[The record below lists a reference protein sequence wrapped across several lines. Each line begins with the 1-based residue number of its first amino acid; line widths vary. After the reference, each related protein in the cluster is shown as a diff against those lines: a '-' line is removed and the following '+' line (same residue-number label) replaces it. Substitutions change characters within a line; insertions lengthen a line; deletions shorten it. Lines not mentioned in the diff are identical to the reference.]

1 MRYRNTQRPLCK
13 IASKLQ
19 RNSSN
24 ILTCVGAVGVIS
36 TSISSVKA
44 TPKAI
49 ELIKKAEHDKGEP
62 LTKFEIVKTVGFVYT
77 PSILIGASTIACIFG
92 ANVLNKKNQAALMSA
107 YALIDNSFKEY
118 KNKVKELYGENAD
131 TDIRNSIAVDKFKN
145 RRVRTDTSDNETFYD
160 EFSDRFFNS
169 TMEKVITAE
178 YELNRNLALKGFA
191 TLNEFYKY
199 LGLPPIVNGDAFGW
213 SLDAGSMYYGYSWID
228 FEHVKVDT
236 EDGDDPNHEGFY
248 RLIMTNEPSV
258 NYDLI
263 TDPDINE
270 TWSNR
275 VEMRKNNAKKQ
286 KDI

>member
-49 ELIKKAEHDKGEP
+49 P

-77 PSILIGASTIACIFG
+77 PSILIGVSTIACIFG

-145 RRVRTDTSDNETFYD
+145 RRIRTRRRICF
-160 EFSDRFFNS
+160 R
-169 TMEKVITAE
+169 
-178 YELNRNLALKGFA
+178 
-191 TLNEFYKY
+191 
-199 LGLPPIVNGDAFGW
+199 
-213 SLDAGSMYYGYSWID
+213 
-228 FEHVKVDT
+228 
-236 EDGDDPNHEGFY
+236 
-248 RLIMTNEPSV
+248 
-258 NYDLI
+258 
-263 TDPDINE
+263 
-270 TWSNR
+270 R
-275 VEMRKNNAKKQ
+275 V
-286 KDI
+286 